1 MKKTVL
7 ALLLACFIIFS
18 CACSNNSLGSVAQ
31 APSSN
36 KSSSQAESQD
46 NLSSESSQPPSPN
59 TDDGITKKLSEGF
72 TTATGFQSVALKGKT
87 GKTAADFSYSLFKNA
102 YSDSANTLISP
113 ASVMYALA
121 MAANGAENNTLKQI
135 EEALGADRDTINKY
149 LRSYMS
155 SLPIDGSTLS
165 LSQSVW
171 VNLSC
176 DVKNSFLQ
184 TNADYFNADI
194 FSAPMNMSTVNDINK
209 WVSDK
214 TDGEIDRALNSLSAD
229 DLLVLINAT
238 LFEGKWENEYKES
251 SIRKGDFYNSNNS
264 KARVNYLYSSEDIY
278 ISGEG
283 YSGFVKPYAG
293 ERFAFAALLPDS
305 EASLSSLVSSLDGKA
320 LASII
325 ENASHQDVS
334 VAIPEFSIKCD
345 TPLIEILK
353 KMGITDAFDSKA
365 DFSSMS
371 SEKVYL
377 SEVDHKTSI
386 KLNRHGTKAAASTVI
401 KATRG
406 SYTKPKSVIL
416 NKPFL
421 YVIYDTEA
429 DIPAFIGTVTNL
441 S

>member
-31 APSSN
+31 APSS
-36 KSSSQAESQD
+36 D
-46 NLSSESSQPPSPN
+46 LTDSSE
-59 TDDGITKKLSEGF
+59 ITLVPEQNSDKTKNLNEGF
-72 TTATGFQSVALKGKT
+72 TTATGFQRVALKGKT

-102 YSDSANTLISP
+102 YSDNANTLISP

-149 LRSYMS
+149 LRSYRS
-155 SLPIDGSTLS
+155 SLPKDDSTLS

-171 VNLSC
+171 VNSQC

-238 LFEGKWENEYKES
+238 LFEGKWENEYKDT
-251 SIRKGDFYNSNNS
+251 SIKNGDFYNLNGS
-264 KARVNYLYSSEDIY
+264 KSQATYLYSSEDIY

-305 EASLSSLVSSLDGKA
+305 ENSLPSLVSSLDGKA

-345 TPLIEILK
+345 TPLIETLK
-353 KMGITDAFDSKA
+353 KMGITDAFDSKS

-371 SEKVYL
+371 GEKVYL

-386 KLNRHGTKAAASTVI
+386 KLNRNGTKAAASTVI